1 MPVSGALT
9 QLAAQGP
16 QNRYLTVDPQI
27 TFFKGTYKRHSM
39 FSMVEVENTFS
50 GATGA
55 GRKLTAT
62 IARSG
67 DLVAQ
72 CYFYTEL
79 GHIKYA
85 SDMVND
91 GFVNNSAYYT
101 NSVGH
106 AMIET
111 VGIDIGGN
119 TFDEHTGE
127 FLEIW
132 ERLTSSSGKRLGQMV
147 GYAETTGQLIEYGFQ
162 TQHLYVLLRFWF
174 NRDYSEALPLI
185 ALQYHEA
192 KLTVRTRALDKLIVR
207 SGEAN
212 NPATLAMP
220 GEISNMLILVNYIF
234 LDTLERRMFAQQ
246 MHEYLI
252 DQVQFTG
259 AEPHTGSTSQAIRLQ
274 FNHPVKEIF
283 GCASW
288 TRPSPSCPTSPRWV
302 MQTPLAV
309 AAATTGSRQLL
320 CSGAGN
326 GGQAVAE
333 PAGAAGGIV
342 FDAIQSAQLQ
352 LNGHACTLEHPAIY
366 FRTVWLMRWGVHVQL
381 QKRKKIG
388 LRQLCVLTRL

>member
-162 TQHLYVLLRFWF
+162 TQHLY
-174 NRDYSEALPLI
+174 
-185 ALQYHEA
+185 YHEA

-283 GCASW
+283 G
-288 TRPSPSCPTSPRWV
+288 
-302 MQTPLAV
+302 
-309 AAATTGSRQLL
+309 
-320 CSGAGN
+320 
-326 GGQAVAE
+326 
-333 PAGAAGGIV
+333 
-342 FDAIQSAQLQ
+342 
-352 LNGHACTLEHPAIY
+352 
-366 FRTVWLMRWGVHVQL
+366 
-381 QKRKKIG
+381 
-388 LRQLCVLTRL
+388 